1 MLFYSTVDNCK
12 IQEMRVYLQQP
23 TLAADENPLEWWQ
36 KHQLIYSTLTALAKA
51 HLATPPISV
60 SSERMFSIAAQIYN
74 KSHKSL
80 RDFRIEMLLFIRQYA
95 YIISSDSY
103 QLAAASDV
111 KKYLEEP
118 AMHDISDSD
127 SCHSDGD

>member
-1 MLFYSTVDNCK
+1 MLFYSTVNHCE
-12 IQEMRVYLQQP
+12 IQEMLAYLQQP
-23 TLAADENPLEWWQ
+23 TLPADENPLEWWQ
-36 KHQLIYSTLTALAKA
+36 KHQLIYPTLTALAKA
-51 HLATPPISV
+51 HLATPPSSV

-74 KSHKSL
+74 KSRNSL